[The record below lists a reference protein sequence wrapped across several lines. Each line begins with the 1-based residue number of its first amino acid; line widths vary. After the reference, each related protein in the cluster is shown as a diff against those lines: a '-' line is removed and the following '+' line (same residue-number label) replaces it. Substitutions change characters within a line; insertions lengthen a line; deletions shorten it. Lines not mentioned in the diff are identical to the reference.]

1 MNIGTNNAE
10 SWFYRI
16 IESAPDGIMVVN
28 EAGNIILCNPK
39 AEKIFGY
46 EKGELLLK
54 NVEQLVPESI
64 RYGHPEKRKSF
75 MTSDTSRKMANG
87 LCLEGI
93 RKDKTSLPLEIGLS
107 YLPKLDERGA
117 CVCVTL
123 RDITEAK
130 KAADDIRKAKELAE
144 NATRMKSDFLS
155 NMSHE
160 IRTPM
165 NVIIGLSHLTLKT
178 ELSAKQNDYVKKIQ
192 SSAKF
197 LLVIINDILDFS
209 KIEAG
214 KLTIENVDFEFESV
228 LENLNNLVADKARE
242 KGLAFIFDIAS
253 NVPRQ
258 LNGDA
263 LRLGQILINY
273 GNNAVKF
280 TEKGEIVVSINVL
293 EETADDIFLYIS
305 VRDTG
310 IGLTPE
316 NITKLFHSFQ
326 QADNSISRKY
336 GGTGLGLAIAKQL
349 AELMDGNVGVE
360 SELGKGSIF
369 WFTAKFGKVKSLTQS
384 DTLSLHFQTKMPPA
398 FSDTSRQKIT
408 DEQKA
413 KLHNV
418 LNPLIALLQK
428 NDGQASDIYDE
439 NRGFFKAALNERV
452 FLELD
457 KEFQRFNFKEAIN
470 LLNHISQS

>member
-1 MNIGTNNAE
+1 MNGIIGMT
-10 SWFYRI
+10 
-16 IESAPDGIMVVN
+16 D
-28 EAGNIILCNPK
+28 
-39 AEKIFGY
+39 
-46 EKGELLLK
+46 LLLDTK
-54 NVEQLVPESI
+54 LDGEQLEFTTI
-64 RYGHPEKRKSF
+64 
-75 MTSDTSRKMANG
+75 
-87 LCLEGI
+87 
-93 RKDKTSLPLEIGLS
+93 
-107 YLPKLDERGA
+107 
-117 CVCVTL
+117 
-123 RDITEAK
+123 
-130 KAADDIRKAKELAE
+130 
-144 NATRMKSDFLS
+144 
-155 NMSHE
+155 
-160 IRTPM
+160 
-165 NVIIGLSHLTLKT
+165 
-178 ELSAKQNDYVKKIQ
+178 VK
-192 SSAKF
+192 SSANA
-197 LLVIINDILDFS
+197 LLNIINDILDFS

-369 WFTAKFGKVKSLTQS
+369 WFTAKFGKVKSLAQS

-398 FSDTSRQKIT
+398 FSDTSIQKIT

-439 NRGFFKAALNERV
+439 NRGFFKAALSERV